1 MSDLRIAQVVYNADT
16 QSIEFRVPL
25 ADGTGDHVLATV
37 VAVAPPAV
45 DAATLPAT
53 PPVDEQPEAPVV
65 PVESF
70 LSVDSEETVYGT
82 PEGF

>member
-1 MSDLRIAQVVYNADT
+1 MTGLRIAQVVYNADLNV
-16 QSIEFRVPL
+16 IEFRIPL

-37 VAVAPPAV
+37 VAVAPPTV
-45 DAATLPAT
+45 DAATLPAA
-53 PPVDEQPEAPVV
+53 PPEAPVV

-70 LSVDSEETVYGT
+70 LSDDPEETVYGT

>member
-1 MSDLRIAQVVYNADT
+1 MMENSLGIAQVVYNADT
-16 QSIEFRVPL
+16 ATIEFRIPL
-25 ADGTGDHVLATV
+25 QDGTGDHVLATV

-45 DAATLPAT
+45 DAATLPAA
-53 PPVDEQPEAPVV
+53 PPM

-70 LSVDSEETVYGT
+70 LSDDPEETVYGT

>member
-1 MSDLRIAQVVYNADT
+1 MEELHVLPAFACPVVIYNPDT
-16 QSIEFRVPL
+16 EQIEFCIPL

-37 VAVAPPAV
+37 VAAAP
-45 DAATLPAT
+45 
-53 PPVDEQPEAPVV
+53 PEAPVV

-70 LSVDSEETVYGT
+70 LSDDPEETVYGT